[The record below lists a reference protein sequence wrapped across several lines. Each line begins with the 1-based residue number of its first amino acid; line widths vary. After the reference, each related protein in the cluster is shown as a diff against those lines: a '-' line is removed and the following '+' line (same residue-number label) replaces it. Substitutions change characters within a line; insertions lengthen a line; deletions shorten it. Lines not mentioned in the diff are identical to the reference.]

1 MRSLRRRA
9 SVGRRIGHGSLLL
22 GKSSSHILAG
32 SGPIRNRKAERPDA
46 AQALCSWRL
55 RQWPHDAQAPELL
68 SPPSGS
74 LDKMRAAQDLGAD
87 AVYAGQPRY
96 SMRARNNELRLEQI
110 QTGIH
115 EAHARG
121 RKFFACGQV
130 VQPGVD
136 QSVGRPGQP
145 RLQQRFPG
153 TPTGAAYAKLLHR
166 HL

>member
-1 MRSLRRRA
+1 MAMAVSFWVNHQATFWQAAGQSGIGKPNDLMQRKRFA
-9 SVGRRIGHGSLLL
+9 VGGFDNGHMT
-22 GKSSSHILAG
+22 
-32 SGPIRNRKAERPDA
+32 RKK
-46 AQALCSWRL
+46 
-55 RQWPHDAQAPELL
+55 PELL

-96 SMRARNNELRLEQI
+96 SLRARNNELRLEQL

-121 RKFFACGQV
+121 RKLFACGQV

-136 QSVGRPGQP
+136 QSVGRPGHP

-153 TPTGAAYAKLLHR
+153 TPTGAEYAKLLHR